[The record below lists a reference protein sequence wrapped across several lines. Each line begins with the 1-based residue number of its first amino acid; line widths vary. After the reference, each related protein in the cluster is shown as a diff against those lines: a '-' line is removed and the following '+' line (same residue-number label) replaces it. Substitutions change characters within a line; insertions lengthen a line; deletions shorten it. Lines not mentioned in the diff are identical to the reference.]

1 MWTVY
6 HGGGVCVGDVEM
18 LCSESLSQI
27 WCRKHKY
34 LQPKI
39 VHLHT
44 QHTWGQECQ
53 SHDFPRLLVVND
65 WVRGWLSSRPT
76 PTPWWEILP
85 KDYFDLESLWPK
97 DFLQISEWSE
107 ALSIQLFYPSLLC
120 TKIYMIF
127 FTREFRGTGSY
138 SSCISLDQ
146 TNAFP
151 GVCAQGGCLSW
162 SEK

>member
-1 MWTVY
+1 MFLLILAKKKLLLLMTGVIVLWWLVLWNIRMWINKIHQREWEPIANTIIIWI
-6 HGGGVCVGDVEM
+6 
-18 LCSESLSQI
+18 SLM
-27 WCRKHKY
+27 
-34 LQPKI
+34 
-39 VHLHT
+39 
-44 QHTWGQECQ
+44 
-53 SHDFPRLLVVND
+53 FPRSPAWKGNISCYLVLNFQKGSMSFHIENEV
-65 WVRGWLSSRPT
+65 
-76 PTPWWEILP
+76 
-85 KDYFDLESLWPK
+85 
-97 DFLQISEWSE
+97 
-107 ALSIQLFYPSLLC
+107 LLC